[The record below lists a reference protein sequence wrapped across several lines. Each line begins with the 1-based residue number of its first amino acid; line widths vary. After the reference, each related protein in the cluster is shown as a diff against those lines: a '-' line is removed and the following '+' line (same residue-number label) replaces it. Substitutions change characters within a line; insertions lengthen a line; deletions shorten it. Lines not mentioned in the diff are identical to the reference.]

1 MRLNGTEIY
10 VIRVG
15 YIPYL
20 KKFAKQLETE
30 EGRNRRWSKEDQEM
44 KLAAKKMEEEE
55 KKRQL
60 RFAILSETSGLEDR
74 SQLPLTKDLQE
85 GGPVSEKEV
94 GLVD

>member
-1 MRLNGTEIY
+1 MCPNGMEQLRRAIWCKIY

-30 EGRNRRWSKEDQEM
+30 EGRNRRRSKEDQEM

-55 KKRQL
+55 KKM
-60 RFAILSETSGLEDR
+60 AIATRNFE
-74 SQLPLTKDLQE
+74 
-85 GGPVSEKEV
+85 
-94 GLVD
+94 